1 MDIKTMDASL
11 ISIENIYQ
19 ELVGFVYH
27 MANRFQSDDLLD
39 FEEIVAELNLEIVK
53 GYKYY
58 SGKILDLEQFKACLR
73 QMLAFRIGELRH
85 KQFGTHRIK
94 ARMNISIELEL
105 IGDDG
110 DSDLTE
116 TIPDAYAE
124 NPECL
129 CESAE
134 LVEEVKRRI
143 SPIAQQVMDVV
154 CSGDKKL
161 TALIFVATVRAC
173 GSKPN
178 SHSKIKPWQVA
189 EVLNIPER
197 EARKA
202 FCEIRKALQE
212 VDGG

>member
-1 MDIKTMDASL
+1 MENSMGASL
-11 ISIENIYQ
+11 IDIETVY
-19 ELVGFVYH
+19 EKLVKFVHY
-27 MANRFQSDDLLD
+27 MARRYSSDDMMEYDDVVGDLM
-39 FEEIVAELNLEIVK
+39 EEMVK
-53 GYKYY
+53 GYNYY
-58 SGKILDLEQFKACLR
+58 SGKITDLDQMMAVIR
-73 QMLAFRIGELRH
+73 QMIAFRIGELRH
-85 KQFGTHRIK
+85 RQFGTHRIH

-116 TIPDAYAE
+116 TIPDVYAE
-124 NPECL
+124 NSECL